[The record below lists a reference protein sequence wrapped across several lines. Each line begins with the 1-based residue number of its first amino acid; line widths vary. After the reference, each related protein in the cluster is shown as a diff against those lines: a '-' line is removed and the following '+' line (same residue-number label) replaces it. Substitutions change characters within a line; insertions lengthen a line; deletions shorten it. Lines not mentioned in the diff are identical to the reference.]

1 MSQQRV
7 LVVDDE
13 ANTRRVLE
21 IMLQKMGLET
31 RAASN
36 GQEALALAQ
45 RESFD
50 LVLTDL
56 RMPEMDGL
64 ALLDALR
71 TQKIEV
77 PVILLTAYGTVESA
91 VHAMKLGAYDY
102 ILRPFDVEAVER
114 TITRALTTER
124 TRRENLFLR
133 EEVEKG
139 WGEFVGRSTAMQHVY
154 DLIHQVAPSNTNVM
168 ITGETGTGKELA
180 ARAIHRA
187 SPRKKSL
194 FVPINCAAIPDDI
207 FESELFVHTRGSF
220 TGASHDRVGKFEMAH
235 GGTIFLDEI
244 TEMPLPMQAK
254 LLRVLQERE
263 IERLG
268 SNRRVPVDIR
278 VVVATNRNPQ
288 QAVHDGTLREDLF
301 YRINVF
307 ALDMPPVRS
316 RVEDIPLLVQH
327 FLEHHGAKLGYE
339 QLQISDQALQSLQ
352 RYEWPGN
359 VRELENVLERAAVL
373 SRGKLIDSTH
383 LPQEMVAPIVAPQ
396 VRPPV
401 AERFALPES
410 LSLDQAIEQLEREFI
425 TKALT
430 RTDGNKAKAARV
442 LDLSER
448 ALWYKVKKYG
458 LA

>member
-13 ANTRRVLE
+13 ARMRRVLE

-31 RAASN
+31 RAARN

-64 ALLDALR
+64 TLLDALR
-71 TQKIEV
+71 AQKVEA

-91 VHAMKLGAYDY
+91 VQAMKLGAYDY

-114 TITRALTTER
+114 VITRALTTER

-139 WGEFVGRSTAMQHVY
+139 WGEFVGRSAAMQHVY
-154 DLIHQVAPSNTNVM
+154 DLIHQVAPNNTNVL

-187 SPRKKSL
+187 SPRKKAL

-207 FESELFVHTRGSF
+207 LESELFGHTRGAF
-220 TGASHDRVGKFEMAH
+220 TGAAQDRAGKFEMAH

-268 SNRRVPVDIR
+268 SNRRVSVDIR
-278 VVVATNRNPQ
+278 VIVATNRNPQ
-288 QAVHDGTLREDLF
+288 QAVQNGLLREDLF

-307 ALDMPPVRS
+307 TLEMPPVRA

-327 FLEHHGAKLGYE
+327 FLEHHGTKLGYE
-339 QLQISDQALQSLQ
+339 RLQISDQALQSLQ
-352 RYEWPGN
+352 QYDWPGN

-383 LPQEMVAPIVAPQ
+383 FPQEIVSPSA
-396 VRPPV
+396 RLSV
-401 AERFALPES
+401 AESPALPES
-410 LSLDQAIEQLEREFI
+410 LSLPQAVEHLEKELI
-425 TKALT
+425 AKALAGT
-430 RTDGNKAKAARV
+430 GDNKAKAARI
-442 LDLSER
+442 LDISER

-458 LA
+458 LS

>member
-13 ANTRRVLE
+13 TRMRRVLE
-21 IMLQKMGLET
+21 IILQKMGLET
-31 RAASN
+31 RAAHN

-45 RESFD
+45 KESFD

-71 TQKIEV
+71 AQKVEV

-91 VHAMKLGAYDY
+91 VQAMKLGAYDY

-114 TITRALTTER
+114 VITRALTTER

-139 WGEFVGRSTAMQHVY
+139 WGEFVGRSAAMQHIY
-154 DLIHQVAPSNTNVM
+154 DLIHQVAPGNTSVL

-187 SPRKKSL
+187 SPRKKAL
-194 FVPINCAAIPDDI
+194 FVPINCAAIPDDLM
-207 FESELFVHTRGSF
+207 ESEFFGHTRGAF
-220 TGASHDRVGKFEMAH
+220 TGAGHDRAGKFETAH

-268 SNRRVPVDIR
+268 SNRRVAVDIR
-278 VVVATNRNPQ
+278 VIVATNRNPQ
-288 QAVHDGTLREDLF
+288 QAVQNGILREDLF

-307 ALDMPPVRS
+307 TIEMPPVRA
-316 RVEDIPLLVQH
+316 RVEDIPLLAQH
-327 FLEHHGAKLGYE
+327 FLAYHGTKLGHE
-339 QLQISDQALQSLQ
+339 HLQISEQALKSLQ
-352 RYEWPGN
+352 RYDWPGN

-373 SRGKLIDSTH
+373 SRGQLIDSTH
-383 LPQEMVAPIVAPQ
+383 FPQEIVSPNVLPVVAKSP
-396 VRPPV
+396 
-401 AERFALPES
+401 ALPES
-410 LSLDQAIEQLEREFI
+410 VSLPQAVEQLEKELI
-425 TKALT
+425 AKTLAEVG
-430 RTDGNKAKAARV
+430 DNKAKAARL
-442 LDLSER
+442 LDISER

>member
-13 ANTRRVLE
+13 ARMRRVLE

-31 RAASN
+31 RAARN

-71 TQKIEV
+71 AQKVEA

-91 VHAMKLGAYDY
+91 VQAMKLGAYDY

-114 TITRALTTER
+114 VITRALTTER

-139 WGEFVGRSTAMQHVY
+139 WGEFVGRSAAMQHVY
-154 DLIHQVAPSNTNVM
+154 DLIHQVAPNNTNVL

-187 SPRKKSL
+187 SPRKKAL

-207 FESELFVHTRGSF
+207 LESELFGHTRGAF
-220 TGASHDRVGKFEMAH
+220 TGAAQDRAGKFEMAH

-278 VVVATNRNPQ
+278 VIVATNRNPQ
-288 QAVHDGTLREDLF
+288 QAVQNGLLREDLF

-307 ALDMPPVRS
+307 TLEMPPVRA

-327 FLEHHGAKLGYE
+327 FLEHHGTKLGYE
-339 QLQISDQALQSLQ
+339 RLQISDQALRSLQ
-352 RYEWPGN
+352 QYDWPGN

-383 LPQEMVAPIVAPQ
+383 LPQEIVSPSARRLLPS
-396 VRPPV
+396 
-401 AERFALPES
+401 ALLFPSPCRSRRRSSIWKES
-410 LSLDQAIEQLEREFI
+410 SSPKLWPR
-425 TKALT
+425 
-430 RTDGNKAKAARV
+430 RTVIKQRLRGY
-442 LDLSER
+442 SI
-448 ALWYKVKKYG
+448 
-458 LA
+458 

>member
-13 ANTRRVLE
+13 GRMRRVLE

-31 RAASN
+31 RAARN

-64 ALLDALR
+64 TLLDALR
-71 TQKIEV
+71 AQKVEA

-91 VHAMKLGAYDY
+91 VQAMKLGAYDY
-102 ILRPFDVEAVER
+102 ILRPFDVEAVEHV
-114 TITRALTTER
+114 ITRALTTER

-139 WGEFVGRSTAMQHVY
+139 WGEFVGRSAAMQYVY
-154 DLIHQVAPSNTNVM
+154 DLIHQVAPNNTNVL

-187 SPRKKSL
+187 SPRKKAL

-207 FESELFVHTRGSF
+207 LESELFGHTRGAF
-220 TGASHDRVGKFEMAH
+220 TGAAQDRAGKFEMAH

-268 SNRRVPVDIR
+268 SNRRVSVDIR
-278 VVVATNRNPQ
+278 VIVATNRKPQ
-288 QAVHDGTLREDLF
+288 QAVQNGLLREDLF

-307 ALDMPPVRS
+307 TLEMPPVRA

-327 FLEHHGAKLGYE
+327 FLEHHGTKLGYE

-352 RYEWPGN
+352 QYDWPGN

-383 LPQEMVAPIVAPQ
+383 LPQEIVSPK
-396 VRPPV
+396 VRLSV
-401 AERFALPES
+401 AESPALPEP
-410 LSLDQAIEQLEREFI
+410 LSLPQAVEHLEKELI
-425 TKALT
+425 AKTLAGT
-430 RTDGNKAKAARV
+430 GDNKAKAARI
-442 LDLSER
+442 LDISER

-458 LA
+458 LS

>member
-13 ANTRRVLE
+13 AHMRRVLE
-21 IMLQKMGLET
+21 IMLQKMGHET
-31 RAASN
+31 RTAGN
-36 GQEALALAQ
+36 GQEALDLAQ

-50 LVLTDL
+50 LILTDL
-56 RMPEMDGL
+56 RMPHMDGL
-64 ALLDALR
+64 ALLNALR
-71 TQKIEV
+71 AQKVET

-91 VHAMKLGAYDY
+91 VQAMKLGAYDY

-139 WGEFVGRSTAMQHVY
+139 WGEFVGRGAAMQHVY
-154 DLIHQVAPSNTNVM
+154 DLIHQVAPSNTNVL

-187 SPRKKSL
+187 SPRKAAL
-194 FVPINCAAIPDDI
+194 FVPINCAAIPADI
-207 FESELFVHTRGSF
+207 LESELFGHTRGAF
-220 TGASHDRVGKFEMAH
+220 TGAAHDRAGKFELAH

-244 TEMPLPMQAK
+244 TEMPLLMQVK

-268 SNRRVPVDIR
+268 SNRRVRVDIR
-278 VVVATNRNPQ
+278 VIVATNRNPQ
-288 QAVHDGTLREDLF
+288 QAVQAGVLREDLF

-307 ALDMPPVRS
+307 TVEMPPMRA
-316 RVEDIPLLVQH
+316 RTEDIPLLVQH
-327 FLEHHGAKLGYE
+327 FLDHHGTKLGYE
-339 QLQISDQALQSLQ
+339 QLQVSPSALRSLQ
-352 RYEWPGN
+352 QYDWPGN

-373 SRGKLIDSTH
+373 SRGNLIDLPH
-383 LPQEMVAPIVAPQ
+383 LPQEIAASHQRSSAPDTQ
-396 VRPPV
+396 
-401 AERFALPES
+401 ALSES
-410 LSLDQAIEQLEREFI
+410 ISLPQAIERLEKAFI
-425 TKALT
+425 ERALVQ
-430 RTDGNKAKAARV
+430 TDGNKAKAARL

-458 LA
+458 LS

>member
-21 IMLQKMGLET
+21 IMLQKMGHET
-31 RAASN
+31 RAARN
-36 GQEALALAQ
+36 GQEALTLVQ

-71 TQKIEV
+71 TQKVEA

-91 VHAMKLGAYDY
+91 VQAMKLGAYDY

-114 TITRALTTER
+114 IINRALTTER

-139 WGEFVGRSTAMQHVY
+139 WGEFVGRSAAMQHVY
-154 DLIHQVAPSNTNVM
+154 DLIHQVAQSNTNVL

-187 SPRKKSL
+187 SPRKGAL

-207 FESELFVHTRGSF
+207 LESELFGHTRGAF
-220 TGASHDRVGKFEMAH
+220 TGAAHDRAGKFEMAH
-235 GGTIFLDEI
+235 SGTIFLDEI

-268 SNRRVPVDIR
+268 SNRRVAVDIR

-288 QAVHDGTLREDLF
+288 QAVQDGSLREDLF

-307 ALDMPPVRS
+307 TLEMPPVRA
-316 RVEDIPLLVQH
+316 RVEDIPLLVHH
-327 FLEHHGAKLGYE
+327 FLEHHRSKLGYE

-352 RYEWPGN
+352 QYDWPGN

-373 SRGKLIDSTH
+373 SRGKPIDNMH
-383 LPQEMVAPIVAPQ
+383 LPQEMVVPNT
-396 VRPPV
+396 RPSI
-401 AERFALPES
+401 AERPTLPES
-410 LSLDQAIEQLEREFI
+410 TSLPQAIEHLEREVI
-425 TKALT
+425 AKALSQ
-430 RTDGNKAKAARV
+430 TDGNKAKAARL
-442 LDLSER
+442 LDISER

>member
-13 ANTRRVLE
+13 ARMRRVLE

-31 RAASN
+31 RAARN

-64 ALLDALR
+64 TLLDALR
-71 TQKIEV
+71 AQKVEA

-91 VHAMKLGAYDY
+91 VQAMKLGAYDY

-114 TITRALTTER
+114 VITRALTTER

-139 WGEFVGRSTAMQHVY
+139 WGEFVGRSAAMQHVY
-154 DLIHQVAPSNTNVM
+154 DLIHQVAPNNTNVL

-187 SPRKKSL
+187 SPRKKAL

-207 FESELFVHTRGSF
+207 LESELFGHTRGAF
-220 TGASHDRVGKFEMAH
+220 TGAAQDRAGKFEMAH

-268 SNRRVPVDIR
+268 SNRRVSVDIR

-288 QAVHDGTLREDLF
+288 QAVQNGLLREDLF

-307 ALDMPPVRS
+307 TLEMPPVRA

-327 FLEHHGAKLGYE
+327 FLEHHGTKLGYE
-339 QLQISDQALQSLQ
+339 RLQISDQALQSLQ
-352 RYEWPGN
+352 QYDWPGN

-373 SRGKLIDSTH
+373 SRGKPIDSTH
-383 LPQEMVAPIVAPQ
+383 LPQEIVVPSA
-396 VRPPV
+396 RLSV
-401 AERFALPES
+401 AERPALPES
-410 LSLDQAIEQLEREFI
+410 ISLPQAIEHLEREFI
-425 TKALT
+425 AKALAQ
-430 RTDGNKAKAARV
+430 TDGNKAKAARI
-442 LDLSER
+442 LDMSER

-458 LA
+458 LS

>member
-21 IMLQKMGLET
+21 IMLQKMGHET
-31 RAASN
+31 RAACN

-64 ALLDALR
+64 ALLNALR
-71 TQKIEV
+71 LQKVEA

-91 VHAMKLGAYDY
+91 VQAMKLGAYDY

-133 EEVEKG
+133 EEIEKG
-139 WGEFVGRSTAMQHVY
+139 WGEFVGRSAAMQRVY

-187 SPRKKSL
+187 SPRKKAL

-207 FESELFVHTRGSF
+207 LESELFGHTRGAF

-278 VVVATNRNPQ
+278 VVVATNRSPQ
-288 QAVHDGTLREDLF
+288 QAVQEGILREDLF

-307 ALDMPPVRS
+307 TLEMPPVRA

-327 FLEHHGAKLGYE
+327 FLEHHGTKLGYE
-339 QLQISDQALQSLQ
+339 QLHITDRALQSLQ
-352 RYEWPGN
+352 RYDWPGN

-373 SRGKLIDSTH
+373 SRGQLIDSTH
-383 LPQEMVAPIVAPQ
+383 LPQEMVAPH

-401 AERFALPES
+401 AERPILPEPQ
-410 LSLDQAIEQLEREFI
+410 SLDQAIEQLERAFI

-430 RTDGNKAKAARV
+430 QTDGNKAKAARV
-442 LDLSER
+442 LAMSER
-448 ALWYKVKKYG
+448 ALWYKVKKYR
-458 LA
+458 LS

>member
-21 IMLQKMGLET
+21 IMLQKMGHET
-31 RAASN
+31 RAAGN
-36 GQEALALAQ
+36 GQEALALTQ

-56 RMPEMDGL
+56 RMPGMDGL
-64 ALLDALR
+64 ALLNALR
-71 TQKIEV
+71 SQKVET

-91 VHAMKLGAYDY
+91 VQAMKLGAYDY

-133 EEVEKG
+133 EEIEKG
-139 WGEFVGRSTAMQHVY
+139 WGEFVGRSAAMQHVY
-154 DLIHQVAPSNTNVM
+154 DLIHQVAPSNTNVL

-187 SPRKKSL
+187 SPRKAAL

-207 FESELFVHTRGSF
+207 FESDLFGHTRGAF

-268 SNRRVPVDIR
+268 SNRRVLVDIR

-307 ALDMPPVRS
+307 ALDMPPLRA

-327 FLEHHGAKLGYE
+327 FLEHHRTKLGYE
-339 QLQISDQALQSLQ
+339 QLQITDRALQSLQ
-352 RYEWPGN
+352 QYDWPGN

-373 SRGKLIDSTH
+373 SRGQLIDSMH
-383 LPQEMVAPIVAPQ
+383 LPQEMVVSH
-396 VRPPV
+396 VRPSV
-401 AERFALPES
+401 AERPILPES
-410 LSLDQAIEQLEREFI
+410 ISLPQAIENLEREFI
-425 TKALT
+425 AKALT
-430 RTDGNKAKAARV
+430 QTDGNKAKAARL

-458 LA
+458 LT

>member
-21 IMLQKMGLET
+21 IMLQKMGHET
-31 RAASN
+31 RAACN

-56 RMPEMDGL
+56 RMPGMDGL

-71 TQKIEV
+71 TQKVET

-91 VHAMKLGAYDY
+91 VQAMKSGAYDY

-133 EEVEKG
+133 EEIEKG
-139 WGEFVGRSTAMQHVY
+139 WGEFVGRSAAMQHVY

-187 SPRKKSL
+187 SPRKKAL

-207 FESELFVHTRGSF
+207 FESELFGHTRGAF

-268 SNRRVPVDIR
+268 SNRRVLVDIR

-307 ALDMPPVRS
+307 ALDMPPVRA

-327 FLEHHGAKLGYE
+327 FLEHHGTKLGYE
-339 QLQISDQALQSLQ
+339 QLQITDRALQSLQ
-352 RYEWPGN
+352 RYDWPGN

-373 SRGKLIDSTH
+373 SRGQLIDSTH
-383 LPQEMVAPIVAPQ
+383 LPQEMVV
-396 VRPPV
+396 PPVQPSV
-401 AERFALPES
+401 AERPALPES
-410 LSLDQAIEQLEREFI
+410 LLLAQAIEQLEREFI

-430 RTDGNKAKAARV
+430 QTGGNKAKAARM
-442 LDLSER
+442 LAMSER

-458 LA
+458 IA

>member
-21 IMLQKMGLET
+21 IMLQKMGHET
-31 RAASN
+31 HAARN

-56 RMPEMDGL
+56 KMPEMDGL

-71 TQKIEV
+71 AQKVEA

-91 VHAMKLGAYDY
+91 VQAMKLGAYDY
-102 ILRPFDVEAVER
+102 ILRPFDVEAVEHI
-114 TITRALTTER
+114 ITRALTTER
-124 TRRENLFLR
+124 ARRENLFLR

-139 WGEFVGRSTAMQHVY
+139 WGEFVGRSAAMQHVY
-154 DLIHQVAPSNTNVM
+154 DLIHQVAPSNTNVL

-187 SPRKKSL
+187 SPRKAAL
-194 FVPINCAAIPDDI
+194 FVPINCAAIPAEI
-207 FESELFVHTRGSF
+207 LESELFGHTRGAF
-220 TGASHDRVGKFEMAH
+220 TGASQDRAGKFEMAH

-244 TEMPLPMQAK
+244 TEMPLSMQAK

-268 SNRRVPVDIR
+268 SNRRVSVDIR

-288 QAVHDGTLREDLF
+288 QAVQDGILREDLF

-307 ALDMPPVRS
+307 TLEMPPVRA
-316 RVEDIPLLVQH
+316 RIEDILLLVQH
-327 FLEHHGAKLGYE
+327 FLEHHRAKLGYE
-339 QLQISDQALQSLQ
+339 RLHISDQALLSLQ
-352 RYEWPGN
+352 QYNWPGN

-373 SRGKLIDSTH
+373 SRGKPIDSTH
-383 LPQEMVAPIVAPQ
+383 LPQEMVAPNAQPS
-396 VRPPV
+396 V
-401 AERFALPES
+401 AERSILPES
-410 LSLDQAIEQLEREFI
+410 ISLPQAIEHLEREFI
-425 TKALT
+425 AKALAQ
-430 RTDGNKAKAARV
+430 TDGNKAKAARL

-458 LA
+458 LT

>member
-13 ANTRRVLE
+13 TRMRRVLE

-31 RAASN
+31 RAAHN

-45 RESFD
+45 KESFD
-50 LVLTDL
+50 LILTDL
-56 RMPEMDGL
+56 KMPEMDGL

-71 TQKIEV
+71 AQKIEV

-91 VHAMKLGAYDY
+91 VQAMKLGAYDY

-114 TITRALTTER
+114 VITRALTAER

-139 WGEFVGRSTAMQHVY
+139 WGEFVGRSATMQHVY
-154 DLIHQVAPSNTNVM
+154 ELIHQVAPSNTSVL

-187 SPRKKSL
+187 SPRKKAL

-207 FESELFVHTRGSF
+207 MESELFGHMRGAF
-220 TGASHDRVGKFEMAH
+220 TGAAHDRAGKFETAH

-268 SNRRVPVDIR
+268 SNRRVAVDIR
-278 VVVATNRNPQ
+278 VIVATNRHPQ
-288 QAVHDGTLREDLF
+288 QAVQSGILREDLF

-307 ALDMPPVRS
+307 TMEMPPVRA

-327 FLEHHGAKLGYE
+327 FLAHHGAKLGYE
-339 QLQISDQALQSLQ
+339 NVQISDQALQSLQ
-352 RYEWPGN
+352 QYDWPGN
-359 VRELENVLERAAVL
+359 VRELANVLERAAVL
-373 SRGKLIDSTH
+373 SRGKLIDSAH
-383 LPQEMVAPIVAPQ
+383 FPQEIASPNVSLPVAKNAALPKSVSLPQAV
-396 VRPPV
+396 
-401 AERFALPES
+401 
-410 LSLDQAIEQLEREFI
+410 EQLEKELI
-425 TKALT
+425 V
-430 RTDGNKAKAARV
+430 RTLVETGDNKAKAARL
-442 LDLSER
+442 LDISER
-448 ALWYKVKKYG
+448 ALWYKVKKYK
-458 LA
+458 L

>member
-13 ANTRRVLE
+13 TRMRRVLE

-31 RAASN
+31 RAAHN

-71 TQKIEV
+71 AQKIEV

-91 VHAMKLGAYDY
+91 VQAMKLGAYDY

-114 TITRALTTER
+114 VITRALTAER

-139 WGEFVGRSTAMQHVY
+139 WGEFVGRSATMQHVY
-154 DLIHQVAPSNTNVM
+154 ELIHQVAPSNTSVL

-187 SPRKKSL
+187 SPRKKAL

-207 FESELFVHTRGSF
+207 MESELFGHMRGAF
-220 TGASHDRVGKFEMAH
+220 TGAAHDRAGKFETAH

-268 SNRRVPVDIR
+268 SNRRVAVDIR
-278 VVVATNRNPQ
+278 VIVATNRHPQ
-288 QAVHDGTLREDLF
+288 QAVQSGILREDLF

-307 ALDMPPVRS
+307 TIEMPPVRA

-327 FLEHHGAKLGYE
+327 FLAHHGAKLGYE
-339 QLQISDQALQSLQ
+339 NVQISDQALQSLQ
-352 RYEWPGN
+352 QYDWPGN

-373 SRGKLIDSTH
+373 SRGKLIDSAH
-383 LPQEMVAPIVAPQ
+383 FPQEIVSPN
-396 VRPPV
+396 VSLPV
-401 AERFALPES
+401 AKNAALPES
-410 LSLDQAIEQLEREFI
+410 VSLPQAVEQLEKELI
-425 TKALT
+425 V
-430 RTDGNKAKAARV
+430 RTLVETGDNKAKAARL
-442 LDLSER
+442 LDISER

-458 LA
+458 L